1 MSLIDINKLKS
12 ILEKSGIIII
22 DYYTLD
28 DKCAMLKTFI
38 YNVNQFLLIY
48 IPSKLR
54 SDIKNKKDIYELKS
68 LDEVVDEEDYAKF
81 DEYQI
86 NQVQQQTHKDSYK
99 QLANKYNKQ
108 IVINGDGI
116 EKYEKRITRQ
126 IKRINIPFSKL
137 DYKLGIQ
144 NKKILALYFGD
155 EVSLFYIKNFTKDI
169 RCYMYIINVKDLID
183 NITEVQYEIGN
194 INKQFY
200 NILSD
205 IIETN
210 LKELSKDYINIIEKF
225 KKQQLEYN
233 KNLEIFNNFIKK
245 INNEEISEVKKYKEL
260 FLKETST
267 IRKNTLESEYQK
279 IVNSYLQKK
288 IEKIENIIN
297 QTYIFHI
304 YFLLLE
310 EISFDNYIM
319 IKRTE
324 LNFSKLKELFN

>member
-137 DYKLGIQ
+137 DYTLGIQ

-155 EVSLFYIKNFTKDI
+155 EVS
-169 RCYMYIINVKDLID
+169 
-183 NITEVQYEIGN
+183 
-194 INKQFY
+194 
-200 NILSD
+200 LSD

>member
-116 EKYEKRITRQ
+116 EKYEKRI
-126 IKRINIPFSKL
+126 K
-137 DYKLGIQ
+137 
-144 NKKILALYFGD
+144 D
-155 EVSLFYIKNFTKDI
+155 E
-169 RCYMYIINVKDLID
+169 
-183 NITEVQYEIGN
+183 
-194 INKQFY
+194 
-200 NILSD
+200 
-205 IIETN
+205 
-210 LKELSKDYINIIEKF
+210 ELSLQRSKA
-225 KKQQLEYN
+225 LGSSA
-233 KNLEIFNNFIKK
+233 
-245 INNEEISEVKKYKEL
+245 IS
-260 FLKETST
+260 
-267 IRKNTLESEYQK
+267 
-279 IVNSYLQKK
+279 
-288 IEKIENIIN
+288 
-297 QTYIFHI
+297 
-304 YFLLLE
+304 
-310 EISFDNYIM
+310 
-319 IKRTE
+319 
-324 LNFSKLKELFN
+324 

>member
-1 MSLIDINKLKS
+1 
-12 ILEKSGIIII
+12 
-22 DYYTLD
+22 
-28 DKCAMLKTFI
+28 
-38 YNVNQFLLIY
+38 
-48 IPSKLR
+48 
-54 SDIKNKKDIYELKS
+54 
-68 LDEVVDEEDYAKF
+68 
-81 DEYQI
+81 
-86 NQVQQQTHKDSYK
+86 
-99 QLANKYNKQ
+99 
-108 IVINGDGI
+108 
-116 EKYEKRITRQ
+116 
-126 IKRINIPFSKL
+126 
-137 DYKLGIQ
+137 
-144 NKKILALYFGD
+144 
-155 EVSLFYIKNFTKDI
+155 
-169 RCYMYIINVKDLID
+169 MYIINVKDLID